1 MKAIALIIPALLTGC
16 ATSEDYRMYLA
27 AQENANVRAYA
38 ERKPL
43 VEIEAVPGQQ
53 ITGLKAMRVYLPE
66 QPQKIEQMRPSE
78 WAGIAGQ
85 ALSIVGMWGGIYYS
99 GKNAVDI
106 ANAVGSSATRG
117 YGFVQPPATPQANV
131 TTTTIDNTSTRSF
144 STSSSS
150 ADTST
155 VLSGRGVIGNG
166 IYSTIDQTATP
177 TVVTQPPPVIVTP
190 LPSE

>member
-1 MKAIALIIPALLTGC
+1 MKALVLLLPVILAGC
-16 ATSEDYRMYLA
+16 ATSEDYRAYLA
-27 AQENANVRAYA
+27 AQEGANLRAYA

-66 QPQKIEQMRPSE
+66 QPQKIEQARPSE

-106 ANAVGSSATRG
+106 ANAVGGAATKG
-117 YGFVQPPATPQANV
+117 YQFVQPPTVPQANV
-131 TTTTIDNTSTRSF
+131 TTTSTSISTNSTR
-144 STSSSS
+144 TET
-150 ADTST
+150 DTNT

-166 IYSTIDQTATP
+166 TYSTLDQTATP
-177 TVVTQPPPVIVTP
+177 TVVTQPPPVFVTP

>member
-1 MKAIALIIPALLTGC
+1 MKALVLLLPVILTGC
-16 ATSEDYRMYLA
+16 ATSEDYRAYLA
-27 AQENANVRAYA
+27 AQEGANLRAYA

-66 QPQKIEQMRPSE
+66 QPQKIEQARPSE

-106 ANAVGSSATRG
+106 ANAVGSAATRG
-117 YGFVQPPATPQANV
+117 YGFVQPPQANV

-144 STSSSS
+144 STSSTS

-166 IYSTIDQTATP
+166 IYSTIDQTSTP
-177 TVVTQPPPVIVTP
+177 TVVTQPPPVFVTP